1 MCEKGKGRKVPCNE
15 VNVFVIFPPIK
26 STKMSSLHNF
36 LFFHNMESKHS
47 VPLWKNYDMRATSC
61 ASSSTTDF
69 YLKICAAECCISF
82 TCLTRVQLFFQSWIN
97 VPSKQE
103 SHAANRIKQMQVI
116 LFYFFCKLNFIYLF
130 KETFLVLSFHTNKI
144 KDNIE
149 INKTT
154 FKDKKL
160 IAFKNISREE
170 T

>member
-1 MCEKGKGRKVPCNE
+1 
-15 VNVFVIFPPIK
+15 
-26 STKMSSLHNF
+26 
-36 LFFHNMESKHS
+36 
-47 VPLWKNYDMRATSC
+47 
-61 ASSSTTDF
+61 
-69 YLKICAAECCISF
+69 
-82 TCLTRVQLFFQSWIN
+82 
-97 VPSKQE
+97 
-103 SHAANRIKQMQVI
+103 MQVI

-170 T
+170 TWQVL